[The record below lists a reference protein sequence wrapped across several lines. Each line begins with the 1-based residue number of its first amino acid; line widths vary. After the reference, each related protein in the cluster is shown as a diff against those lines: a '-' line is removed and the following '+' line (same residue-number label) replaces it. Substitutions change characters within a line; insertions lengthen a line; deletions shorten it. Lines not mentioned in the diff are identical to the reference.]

1 MTQPAGV
8 YSVYDASGTTGVGK
22 GNREDLSDLVDDISP
37 TDTPT
42 LTALPKGKAEAVLH
56 EWTTHALAA
65 AAANEKIEGDDGA
78 IDVAIAK
85 TRLNNRCAI
94 SNKIAGVT
102 RTQQAVSKVGMM
114 DALAEEVGYKMAEI
128 KRDMELMIHANT
140 AKVSGN
146 DTTARKTAGIPT
158 WIVNAAT
165 VIGANPTGD
174 GTDTATNGAQR
185 SFTEGLLLEGSQ
197 LAYDDGGK
205 PTLLVVGTFNKRV
218 ASGFAG
224 NTNRNMD
231 SADKKI
237 INSIGVYEDD
247 FNTMKVVADRFS
259 VSRNAVGIDPEHMKI
274 SNLRAMESW
283 DLAITGSSF
292 RKQIETEWAL
302 EMSNPDAH
310 FIIRDLTTA

>member
-1 MTQPAGV
+1 MTQPTGV

-22 GNREDLSDLVDDISP
+22 GNREDLVNAVYDISP

-42 LTALPKGKAEAVLH
+42 LTALTRTKASAVLH

-65 AAANEKIEGDDGA
+65 AAANEKVEGDDA
-78 IDVAIAK
+78 TIDVETAK

-94 SNKIAGVT
+94 SNKVAGVT
-102 RTQQAVSKVGMM
+102 KTQQAVDKVGMM
-114 DALAEEVGYKMAEI
+114 DAMAEAVGYKMKEI

-174 GTDTATNGAQR
+174 GSDTATNGTQR
-185 SFTEGLLLEGSQ
+185 PFTEALLLEASQ
-197 LAYDDGGK
+197 LAYDDGGA
-205 PTLLVVGTFNKRV
+205 PNMLVVGTFNKRV
-218 ASGFAG
+218 ASTFAG
-224 NTNRNMD
+224 NQNRNMD
-231 SADKKI
+231 ASGKKI
-237 INSIGVYEDD
+237 VNSISVYEDD
-247 FNTMKVVADRFS
+247 FNTLKVVADRFS
-259 VSRNAVGIDPEHMKI
+259 VSRNAVLLDTEYAKLAY
-274 SNLRAMESW
+274 LRDWDTW
-283 DLAITGSSF
+283 DLAVTGSSM

-302 EMSNPDAH
+302 EICNPDAH
-310 FIIRDLTTA
+310 AIVRDLTTS